1 MSYASVAKHNIEG
14 GDHGAQPDPNLLE
27 GHSAAATA
35 EEPHGNVQ
43 VVDSDEAE
51 RIRQGIEHASEHAQ
65 DTANEV
71 HLNAQQAASNA
82 ERDVKRAADDA
93 HKRGQEAMDDA
104 REAVDDAADKG
115 KQFLDDAEAKGKQ
128 WAKDAQRKG
137 KEFKAEAEKRGSEF
151 KKDAEKEA
159 KKLQRKASELD
170 KDARETARKYPV
182 ATAGLIGAIN
192 LAVVGSVGLWAWSNK
207 DLPRW
212 DRRAVTATVLGL
224 GAWFGSQGLLGWHEY
239 EENKRETGRGF

>member
-1 MSYASVAKHNIEG
+1 MSYASVAKHNIQG
-14 GDHGAQPDPNLLE
+14 DDHGAQPDPNLLE
-27 GHSAAATA
+27 GHTQGA

-43 VVDSDEAE
+43 VVDPEEAE
-51 RIRQGIEHASEHAQ
+51 RIREGLQHASERAQ

-71 HLNAQQAASNA
+71 HLNAQQAASDANRQA
-82 ERDVKRAADDA
+82 QQTANDVEKRTQDA
-93 HKRGQEAMDDA
+93 LDQGKQ
-104 REAVDDAADKG
+104 AVDDAADKG
-115 KQFLDDAEAKGKQ
+115 RQFLDEAESKGKQ
-128 WAKDAQRKG
+128 FAKDAQRKG
-137 KEFKAEAEKRGSEF
+137 HELKQDAEKKGSEL
-151 KKDAEKEA
+151 KKDAQREA

-192 LAVVGSVGLWAWSNK
+192 LAVVGSVGVWAWSNR

-239 EENKRETGRGF
+239 EENKKETGRGF